1 MSPVIS
7 AGKTAFLKYEIETG
21 SAQQKKRALQDISR
35 LYRRGHH
42 LRPDSRNAFEQIIN
56 GIVLAH
62 RDEKVV
68 RWCLNALAQFGTRAG
83 CTKYVELALQ
93 ANDGKPEIVAAA
105 VAALARMYNGRL
117 QDVGALKN
125 VDPVVSVLA
134 AMQNTDPSKLD
145 LSKVKIDIDAAD
157 PQVLKLALITV
168 GLNRD
173 VENLFHP
180 RHSNGQIVKALGQ
193 YPDDIVRQ
201 YSVWSVIENRRLAIH
216 DLGIPFSDLESEP
229 PNVQAKLLELAAEQM
244 PDQSERHDII
254 YRGTFLSSS
263 EARRGLAKGLLENYY
278 DGLEEITVG
287 WFDIEGD
294 DEVKGHL
301 AEHLAR
307 FSDECPP
314 YASKAQAIVEAD
326 PRLRDR
332 IMLGAEQTELYITL
346 KGETS
351 SNGTLDLFQSS
362 NDLTAMFY
370 GSPRLMKGQKSMK
383 ALMLAAAP
391 LDQQQLRLDEE
402 ARDLREQLKLVNT
415 PVANVQVEHR
425 WAVRANQLQMEI
437 MNEKPQIL
445 HFSGHGD
452 HGLILLEDSSG
463 NAAEVSAEAI
473 SDLVEL
479 NSSIDCVL
487 LNACFSEGVA
497 RLTAPHVKAVIGCN
511 ASIDDNAA
519 IAFTRAFYRA
529 LAHGEPYDRAFRLA
543 KNDVNINCGATEAN
557 KYVIF
562 TSGGN

>member
-7 AGKTAFLKYEIETG
+7 AGKTAFLKYAIETG
-21 SAQQKKRALQDISR
+21 NAQQKKSALQDVSR
-35 LYRRGHH
+35 LYRQGHQ

-62 RDEKVV
+62 GDQKVV
-68 RWCLNALAQFGTRAG
+68 RWCLNALAQFGTRSG

-93 ANDGKPEIVAAA
+93 ANEGKPEIVAAA

-117 QDVGALKN
+117 EDVEALKN
-125 VDPVVSVLA
+125 VDPVISILA
-134 AMQNTDPSKLD
+134 AMQNTDPGKLD
-145 LSKVKIDIDAAD
+145 LSKVKINIDTAD

-173 VENLFHP
+173 VDNLFDP

-193 YPDDIVRQ
+193 YPDEIVRQ
-201 YSVWSVIENRRLAIH
+201 YSVWSVIENRRLSIA
-216 DLGIPFSDLESEP
+216 DLGIPFSRLEGEP
-229 PNVQAKLLELAAEQM
+229 PNVQSKLLQLAAEQIA
-244 PDQSERHDII
+244 DRSERHDII
-254 YRGTFLSSS
+254 YRGTFLSSF
-263 EARRGLAKGLLENYY
+263 EARRGLAKGLLEKYY
-278 DGLEEITVG
+278 DGLEEITIG
-287 WFDIEGD
+287 WFDTEGD

-307 FSDECPP
+307 FSDDCPP
-314 YASKAQAIVEAD
+314 YSTKAQAIVEAD
-326 PRLRDR
+326 PTLRDR
-332 IMLGAEQTELYITL
+332 ILLGAEQTELYVIL
-346 KGETS
+346 KGES
-351 SNGTLDLFQSS
+351 SGNGTLDLFQPSG
-362 NDLTAMFY
+362 DLATMLHGA
-370 GSPRLMKGQKSMK
+370 PLLTKGRKSMK

-391 LDQQQLRLDEE
+391 LDQQPLRLDEE
-402 ARDLREQLKLVNT
+402 ARDLREQLRLVNA
-415 PVANVQVEHR
+415 PAADVQVEHR

-452 HGLILLEDSSG
+452 HGLILLEDTSG
-463 NAAEVSAEAI
+463 NTAEVSAKAI
-473 SDLVEL
+473 ADLIEL
-479 NSSIDCVL
+479 NRSIDCVL
-487 LNACFSEGVA
+487 LNACYSESVA

-543 KNDVNINCGATEAN
+543 KNDVEINCGAVEAD
-557 KYVIF
+557 KYLIF
-562 TSGGN
+562 A